1 MARAQ
6 LIQGSWEELSA
17 RAEEF
22 KNRRD
27 LMLIIPGDAET
38 AISTVKEGVNLAEA
52 LKGRTGLVSFE
63 PTDLSED
70 TGKKFAALLVGNI
83 LFSSPPR
90 T

>member
-1 MARAQ
+1 MAQTQ

-17 RAEEF
+17 YAEEF

-38 AISTVKEGVNLAEA
+38 TNGTVKEGMNLAEA

-70 TGKKFAALLVGNI
+70 TGKKFADLLVE
-83 LFSSPPR
+83 R
-90 T
+90 HQKEQQ